1 MGWFSKKK
9 AAAVKPARPNPRP
22 NSATMI
28 KTLQGLLESFAI
40 GTRIGY
46 YPDFENKLQLEGL
59 IVGVCIDDEHIFRQ
73 DAFQFTQAPTAKPN
87 NEFSSPIDL
96 RYARSI
102 CLLVPTDQQAVLRL
116 DHDKRAKLGKGH
128 LFRKGNQLTLVS
140 FNTRNQNRQVQTQVF
155 KREKLKS
162 GLHAGHEVAL
172 LEVSLGTVETFDPR
186 GQVRVETNLAATISR
201 NGTDEVIPATILDI
215 SEAFLRI
222 QLEPTETPWPQFSN
236 RHYAII
242 SLKPDDNAPMMR
254 LKCNL
259 SLERGN
265 SRIFEINAVI
275 RNGVE
280 HPYSAVDGMQLKIA
294 LCS

>member
-1 MGWFSKKK
+1 MGWFSKTK
-9 AAAVKPARPNPRP
+9 AVEAKPHSPSPKP
-22 NSATMI
+22 NSANRLKM
-28 KTLQGLLESFAI
+28 LQGLLESFAI
-40 GTRIGY
+40 GTRIAY
-46 YPDFENKLQLEGL
+46 YPDFENNLQLEGL
-59 IVGVCIDDEHIFRQ
+59 IIGVSIDDELIFRQ
-73 DAFQFTQAPTAKPN
+73 DAFEFSAGPTAKPS
-87 NEFSSPIDL
+87 NEFSDLIDL
-96 RYARSI
+96 KYARRI
-102 CLLVPTDQQAVLRL
+102 CFLVPTDQQAVLRL

-140 FNTRNQNRQVQTQVF
+140 FNTHSQNRQVQTQVF

-172 LEVSLGTVETFDPR
+172 LEVSLETVETFDPR
-186 GQVRVETNLAATISR
+186 GQVRVETNLPATISR

-222 QLEPTETPWPQFSN
+222 ELEPTETPWPQFSG

-242 SLKPDDNAPMMR
+242 SLKPDDNTQMMR
-254 LKCNL
+254 LKCHL
-259 SLERGN
+259 SLERGS

-280 HPYSAVDGMQLKIA
+280 HPYSTVDGMQLKIA
-294 LCS
+294 LYH